1 MDFLTLLDSA
11 PLLLGLIK
19 AALPQAVAGT
29 IAFSQWFVSLPPC
42 RDFAFEATSYL
53 VCEVDPKLYSI
64 ELFWKDPAGKPFQSL
79 HNLDAAQRAAGRTM
93 LFAINAGMYHPDL
106 RPVGLYVER
115 GQEMAGVKTGSGSGN
130 FSLQPNGIFYVS
142 GGKAAVRATS
152 DFVRKRP
159 STDYATQSGPMLV
172 IDGQLHPK
180 FQSDGTSRKTRDG
193 VGVRKDGV
201 AVFAISNG
209 TVNFHAFARLFR
221 DALGCDNALFL
232 DGTISSLFAPAI
244 GRNDDYWNLGPMIGV
259 FRKRG

>member
-1 MDFLTLLDSA
+1 MDLLTLLNAA
-11 PLLLGLIK
+11 PLLLSLFK
-19 AALPQAVAGT
+19 SALPQAVAT
-29 IAFSQWFVSLPPC
+29 TMAFGQWFASVPPC
-42 RDFAFEATSYL
+42 HDFAFESSSYL

-64 ELFWKDPAGKPFQSL
+64 ELFWKDPAGKPYQSL
-79 HNLDAAQRAAGRTM
+79 HNLDDAQRAAGRTM
-93 LFAINAGMYHPDL
+93 LFAINGGMYHPDL

-115 GQEMAGVKTGSGSGN
+115 GQEMANVKTGSGTGN
-130 FSLQPNGIFYVS
+130 FSLQPNGIFYIS
-142 GGKAAVRATS
+142 QGKAAVRATR

-159 STDYATQSGPMLV
+159 STEYATQSGPMLV
-172 IDGQLHPK
+172 VDGKLHPK

-209 TVNFHAFARLFR
+209 TVNFHSFARLFR

-232 DGTISSLFAPAI
+232 DGSISSLLAPAI

>member
-1 MDFLTLLDSA
+1 MDFLTLLHSA
-11 PLLLGLIK
+11 PLLLTLVKG
-19 AALPQAVAGT
+19 ALPHAVAT
-29 IAFSQWFVSLPPC
+29 MMAFGQWFASVPPC
-42 RDFAFEATSYL
+42 RDVAFEAASFL

-79 HNLDAAQRAAGRTM
+79 HNLDSAQRTAGRTM
-93 LFAINAGMYHPDL
+93 LFAINGGMYHPDL

-130 FSLQPNGIFYVS
+130 FSLQPNGIFYVG
-142 GGKAAVRATS
+142 GGKAAVRATR
-152 DFVRKRP
+152 DFVRQRP
-159 STDYATQSGPMLV
+159 ATDYATQSGPMLV

-180 FQSDGTSRKTRDG
+180 FRSDGTSRKSRDG

-209 TVNFHAFARLFR
+209 TVTFHAFARLFR
-221 DALGCDNALFL
+221 DVLGCDNALFL
-232 DGTISSLFAPAI
+232 DGTISSLLAPAL

>member
-1 MDFLTLLDSA
+1 MDFLTLLNTA
-11 PLLLGLIK
+11 PVLLALAK
-19 AALPQAVAGT
+19 AVLPQAVAT
-29 IAFSQWFVSLPPC
+29 SMAFTQWFASVPPC

-64 ELFWKDPAGKPFQSL
+64 ELFWKDQAGKPYQSL
-79 HNLDAAQRAAGRTM
+79 HNLDDAQRATGRTM

-115 GQEMAGVKTGSGSGN
+115 GQEMAVVKTGSGSGN
-130 FSLQPNGIFYVS
+130 FSLQPNGIFYIS
-142 GGKAAVRATS
+142 KGKAIVRATR

-159 STDYATQSGPMLV
+159 PIDYATQSGPMLV

-193 VGVRKDGV
+193 VGVRRDGV

-232 DGTISSLFAPAI
+232 DGSISSLLAPAI
-244 GRNDDYWNLGPMIGV
+244 GRNEDYWNLGPMIGV